1 MIILYHPQPN
11 ERHRHLA
18 AILKSAWN
26 ISVAFGPEDD
36 AVRWNDSGWLDQRSS
51 SEPPLSDYAAW
62 IFWRTWVWEETLPK
76 DQHARPIGRDAQ
88 RDLLLP
94 EAEVKAREWAASMGI
109 SLPDGARPAPVLV
122 VDIDHLFA
130 YRGRGLKSAVGG
142 FLSDLIRGEFGE
154 LRTRVFGPD
163 PFYSLVFWTELAQR
177 FPQLELQFFA
187 LLAAERGPYDRGV
200 VPKSSVVREALRTL
214 CVRFDVG
221 AHLSY
226 GSHDR
231 AQGYRQELAELESI
245 LDRPV
250 VRQRSHFLRNAGTEH
265 LLCSLESL
273 GVVEDWSLEF
283 ADVLGFRSGW
293 ASAVPCAG
301 VQQLPVAAMDQN
313 FLGMS
318 PREIAD
324 SLHALQ
330 AAAWSVGAPLRVGT
344 HWRIFGPRP
353 EVERSGKDFSAWR
366 EGMNLWL
373 NEWSNS

>member
-11 ERHRHLA
+11 GRHRRLA
-18 AILKSAWN
+18 ALLQSAWTQP
-26 ISVAFGPEDD
+26 VAFGPDDD
-36 AVRWNDSGWLDQRSS
+36 AVRWNDSGWLDQQNSA
-51 SEPPLSDYAAW
+51 EPASSDYAAW

-94 EAEVKAREWAASMGI
+94 EAEVKAREWAATMGI
-109 SLPDGARPAPVLV
+109 SLSDGARPAPVLV

-142 FLSDLIRGEFGE
+142 FLSNLIRGEFGE
-154 LRTRVFGPD
+154 LRTRIFGPD

-187 LLAAERGPYDRGV
+187 LLAAERGPFDRGV
-200 VPKSSVVREALRTL
+200 APNSSVVREALRTL
-214 CVRFDVG
+214 FVRFDVG

-250 VRQRSHFLRNAGTEH
+250 MRQRSHFLRKAGTEE
-265 LLCSLESL
+265 LLTSLEKL

-283 ADVLGFRSGW
+283 ADVPGFRSGW

-330 AAAWSVGAPLRVGT
+330 ASAWSVGAPLRVST
-344 HWRIFGPRP
+344 HWRIFGPKP
-353 EVERSGKDFSAWR
+353 EVERSGKDFTVWR
-366 EGMNLWL
+366 EGLNLWL
-373 NEWSNS
+373 NEWSRA